1 VIFHLSR
8 RALCV
13 AALAGAL
20 ALAAG
25 RPARA
30 ADIEVGQVAP
40 DFTLPDQ
47 DGKVHQL
54 SDYKG
59 KYVVLAFYPKDM
71 TPG

>member
-1 VIFHLSR
+1 M
-8 RALCV
+8 
-13 AALAGAL
+13 AGAL
-20 ALAAG
+20 ALAAAH
-25 RPARA
+25 PARA

-40 DFTLPDQ
+40 DFALPDQ
-47 DGKVHQL
+47 DGKVHKL